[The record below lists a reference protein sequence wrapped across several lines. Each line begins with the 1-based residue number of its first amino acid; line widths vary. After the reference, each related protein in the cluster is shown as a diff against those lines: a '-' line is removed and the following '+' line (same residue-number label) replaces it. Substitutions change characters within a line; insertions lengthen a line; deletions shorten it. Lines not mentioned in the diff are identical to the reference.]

1 MTYYHMALFAY
12 LAFIAGAVAHK
23 TNYDWSAAW
32 INSIAF
38 VVFVVVPAALGY
50 LAGVSQ

>member
-12 LAFIAGAVAHK
+12 LAFISGAVAHK
-23 TNYDWSAAW
+23 TRWDWRGAW
-32 INSIAF
+32 VNFVAF
-38 VVFVVVPAALGY
+38 IGYVVVPAALGY

>member
-23 TNYDWSAAW
+23 TSWDWRAAW

-38 VVFVVVPAALGY
+38 VGFVAIPAALGY